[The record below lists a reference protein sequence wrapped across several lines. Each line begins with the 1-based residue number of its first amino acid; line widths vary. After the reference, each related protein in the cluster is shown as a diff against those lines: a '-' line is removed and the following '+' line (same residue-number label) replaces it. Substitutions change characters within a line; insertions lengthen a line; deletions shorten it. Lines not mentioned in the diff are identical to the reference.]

1 MVYING
7 VLLERGVDYTA
18 SNGTSVTGLTALVA
32 GDVATVVTI
41 GTFQIPNAI
50 QLSQVT
56 AKGDLIVANGAA
68 TVTNLPVGTDGSIL
82 VSNSLSGSGLS
93 WAGPNV
99 GAGKN
104 AVINGGFD
112 VWQRGTSFTNPGS
125 AYTVDRWQAYFPAN
139 GTITQETSIVPT
151 GFRYAARLTSTSTSG
166 SNDIYQLVETNNV
179 IPLLGR
185 TVTFSAYVTS
195 SVSGRT
201 PNLNFTYSTTV
212 DDSLFNVGVTIGNQS
227 VTIATAG
234 TFQRAAVT
242 ATIPL
247 NARTLR
253 LGLTSGGINSGEYL
267 IWGGVQLEQGAVAT
281 PFARA
286 GGTIQG
292 ELAACQRYYFRQT
305 SNATNGAAVPLATG
319 VAGSTTTLYAIMN
332 YPVTMRSVPTSV
344 DFANINTWQGGGLT
358 AISNV
363 VLLGNSVG
371 TDKTLLNCTTTGLT
385 NTQSYGVLT
394 NASGV
399 SGYIGLSAELQ
410 K

>member
-1 MVYING
+1 M
-7 VLLERGVDYTA
+7 
-18 SNGTSVTGLTALVA
+18 
-32 GDVATVVTI
+32 
-41 GTFQIPNAI
+41 
-50 QLSQVT
+50 
-56 AKGDLIVANGAA
+56 
-68 TVTNLPVGTDGSIL
+68 
-82 VSNSLSGSGLS
+82 
-93 WAGPNV
+93 
-99 GAGKN
+99 
-104 AVINGGFD
+104 
-112 VWQRGTSFTNPGS
+112 
-125 AYTVDRWQAYFPAN
+125 
-139 GTITQETSIVPT
+139 
-151 GFRYAARLTSTSTSG
+151 TSTSTSG

-399 SGYIGLSAELQ
+399 SGYIGLSAEL
-410 K
+410 